1 LVDSDRD
8 LDIARVVKD
17 AQILLPA
24 LACRARLLL
33 EAGRLEEAEKCVA
46 ELLVSSEKLPA
57 SWVIDFAVAL
67 RALDRGDNL
76 PEWAARVQPGTP
88 WLSAAVA
95 FAAGDFLRAAEIC
108 AEIGSLPDEALARLY
123 AAEQLIGES
132 RRAEGDAELQRAL
145 AFYRSVGAKAYM
157 ARGEALLAASA

>member
-1 LVDSDRD
+1 
-8 LDIARVVKD
+8 VKD

-46 ELLVSSEKLPA
+46 ELLASSENLPA
-57 SWVIDFAVAL
+57 SWVIDLAVAL
-67 RALDRGDNL
+67 RALDCGDDL
-76 PEWAARVQPGTP
+76 TEWAARVTAGTP

-95 FAAGDFLRAAEIC
+95 FATGDFPRAADIC
-108 AEIGSLPDEALARLY
+108 AEIGSLPDEAVARLN
-123 AAEQLIGES
+123 AAEQLMAEN
-132 RRAEGDAELQRAL
+132 RRAEGDAQLQRAL
-145 AFYRSVGAKAYM
+145 AFYRSVKARAYV